1 MVLHYGFHNDQI
13 CPISEISIG
22 PNNLS
27 LHRGYGIFDYFTY
40 HNRSNIHL
48 DWYINR
54 FFSSARKAHLNI
66 KKSRDELIDIINKL
80 YDLNS
85 TPESNFK
92 LILSG
97 GDSTNGYSPS
107 NEHELLVLNYRHSHH
122 PTDYYSQG
130 ISLITH
136 RHVRPFADIKSTNY
150 MIPYLL
156 QSKLEDSGA
165 LDVLYVMEGI
175 VSETSRAN
183 IFCCKHGILYT
194 PSRDILPGIT
204 RRMLIEDQNS
214 YSVIE
219 RDITLEELMASDE
232 VFITSSTKKVM
243 PVVRIDGQPIS
254 GGKVGSIAP
263 DLYTWMTTHTS
274 C

>member
-1 MVLHYGFHNDQI
+1 MVLHYGFHNDRI
-13 CPISEISIG
+13 CPISEMSIG

-48 DWYINR
+48 DWYLDR
-54 FFSSARKAHLNI
+54 FYSSAGKAHLSI
-66 KKSRDELIDIINKL
+66 KKSREDLIDIINKL
-80 YDLNS
+80 YDLNR

-97 GDSTNGYSPS
+97 GNSTNGYSPS
-107 NEHELLVLNYRHSHH
+107 NELELLVLNYRHRHH
-122 PTDYYSQG
+122 PTNYYTQG

-156 QSKLEDSGA
+156 KSKLEDSEA
-165 LDVLYVMEGI
+165 VDVLYVMEGI

-183 IFCCKHGILYT
+183 IFCCQRGILYT

-204 RRMLIEDQNS
+204 RRMLMSDQTS
-214 YSVIE
+214 YPVVE
-219 RDITLEELMASDE
+219 RDITLDELMASDE

-243 PVVRIDGQPIS
+243 PVVRIDGQPIE
-254 GGKVGSIAP
+254 GGGVGPIATE
-263 DLYTWMTTHTS
+263 LNKWLTTHTS